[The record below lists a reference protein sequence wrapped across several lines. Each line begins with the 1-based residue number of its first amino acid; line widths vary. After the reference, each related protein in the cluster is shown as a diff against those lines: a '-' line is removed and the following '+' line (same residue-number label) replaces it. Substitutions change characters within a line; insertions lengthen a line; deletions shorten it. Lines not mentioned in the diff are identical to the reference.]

1 MKRSGLWLLF
11 FLGIMP
17 GVWSQITVTN
27 SVFPEV
33 GDTLYYAVDNA
44 PSGIVMT
51 PPGGDQQ
58 WDFSGLNRTLT
69 MEEVYR
75 DAREGMAFSSFPA
88 ATLVYQGELGGPE
101 TYLRVTPQDVAI
113 LGLSGAGPATFGL
126 DLDVI
131 FRPPF
136 VQQKAPL
143 NFFDISSTNSNIL
156 LGFPAD
162 LLPVGGQLPITA
174 DSFRIR
180 VSINRLDVIDA
191 WGSLTIPGGRYD
203 VLRQK
208 GTTYTE
214 TRLDA
219 KIPPLGW
226 LDITDLAVQLLNL
239 PGLGVDTTVNFQF
252 INDVSKEPIA
262 ICATDSS
269 QLNVVSVQFKNTD
282 RTTSVQPG
290 YPEKLNMV
298 VFPNPAEEVLN
309 IQGEM
314 FSEGVLSIV
323 ISSVSGQD
331 LLQQDIF
338 GAPGLKEVSM
348 DISGLEN
355 GLFVCRILRKGEV
368 IASGTFIKG

>member
-17 GVWSQITVTN
+17 GLWSQITVTN

-75 DAREGMAFSSFPA
+75 DAREGMAFSTFPA
-88 ATLVYQGELGGPE
+88 ATLVYQAEMGGPE

-113 LGLSGAGPATFGL
+113 LGLSGAGPVTFGL
-126 DLDVI
+126 DLDLF

-136 VQQKAPL
+136 VQQRAPL
-143 NFFDISSTNSNIL
+143 NFFDITQSSTGIL
-156 LGFPAD
+156 LAFPAD
-162 LLPVGGQLPITA
+162 LFPVGGQLPITA
-174 DSFRIR
+174 DSFRVR
-180 VSINRLDVIDA
+180 VSISRLDVIDA
-191 WGSLTIPGGRYD
+191 WGSLTIPGGQYD

-226 LDITDLAVQLLNL
+226 LDITDLAVQFLNL
-239 PGLGVDTTVNFQF
+239 PGLGVDTAVNFQF

-262 ICATDSS
+262 ICATDGS
-269 QLNVVSVQFKNTD
+269 QLNVINVQFKNTD
-282 RTTSVQPG
+282 RTTSIQPRH
-290 YPEKLNMV
+290 PENLKMV
-298 VFPNPAEEVLN
+298 VFPNPASEVLN

-314 FSEGVLSIV
+314 FSEGALSVI

-331 LLQQDIF
+331 LLQRDIY
-338 GAPGLKEVSM
+338 GAPGQTDMSL
-348 DISGLEN
+348 DISGLEK

-368 IASGTFIKG
+368 IASGTFIKE